1 MLGVWMFGKKFKA
14 SAGALA
20 VAVALTGL
28 VGQVPSV
35 ASTARPQAPQANA
48 SCDGD
53 SVPPG
58 FPYKYQ
64 AYSYPNE
71 CYACQLDK
79 WKLGVSIPT
88 FCQLIA
94 IENIAVLWYGN
105 HLG

>member
-1 MLGVWMFGKKFKA
+1 MFGKKFKV
-14 SAGALA
+14 SAGALV

-35 ASTARPQAPQANA
+35 ASAARPQASA

-53 SVPPG
+53 TVPPG
-58 FPYKYQ
+58 FPYKYK

-79 WKLGVSIPT
+79 WQLGVSIPT
-88 FCQLIA
+88 FCELIDT
-94 IENIAVLWYGN
+94 ENIAVLWYGN